1 MYGAFR
7 NKPAGG
13 PITGPGT
20 GTSDSIQTEVPEGTY
35 ILPADTTQALGFGAR
50 RKAMAQLPAEPQG
63 FGARRKQIPVRLSN
77 GEFEITPD
85 QVHAIG
91 AQVLDGAKAATHTP
105 VQSSQQNGR
114 EMFFADG
121 GVVEDFGRDIGEYWS
136 NDNAE
141 FEATNPGLGDRALRA
156 INPVTS
162 FGSAV
167 GAMHDA
173 AGAGDVPGMGLAAV
187 QAIPVFGAMRTVG
200 PALKAAKAVPALGKT
215 AAGVGGNTVF
225 GVAADTYVPDEEQ
238 GYANGGLVDDPNQSR
253 LPGNAVRA
261 QQMQSQFDQPVTGPR
276 GVVGQAAPAAPA
288 QPRLGTGDLGKWLSN
303 QPTTRMPEYR
313 FGARRQP
320 LSGESGGAGSSGQ
333 LPTATQSSAVSLAAP
348 SPAAAAPAT
357 ASPALT
363 PERIQAMT
371 RQAVRTPFAGGAPA
385 LPGINQA
392 LPEDNGWRRTGFG
405 ARRQGGDI
413 AARVDANGQAEFS
426 NDAGTVASASGN
438 YGNFGARR
446 SAGTPAAQP
455 GYGAFRR
462 TPEDLAATGTAANLG
477 NGVGTFSQAQAGDAQ
492 LALDRFERANQ
503 QRQQMVQTA
512 QRGELG
518 NNGGQVNIVRDS
530 SRSPTISEVQ
540 NARLEGQL
548 ARTDALRQNSNSDA
562 ALASQRIASEQQQ
575 MGTEDLQQQRL
586 AQQVQGGDF
595 DLQQQDR
602 IDQLRAQLA
611 DPSLSD
617 EQRAQA
623 QQAYTYLTTSA
634 KDRYRTQDVIL
645 GRDDTGR
652 DVRGTQLFD
661 VTTGQPVAAGA
672 QQASTAPPAAAIQAL
687 LQSPQ
692 RAAEFDAKY
701 GAGASARYL
710 RG

>member
-50 RKAMAQLPAEPQG
+50 RKAMAQPPAEPQG
-63 FGARRKQIPVRLSN
+63 FGARRKQIPVNVSA
-77 GEFEITPD
+77 GEFEVTPD
-85 QVHAIG
+85 QVHALG
-91 AQVLDGAKAATHTP
+91 VQVLDGAKAATHAQMPETA
-105 VQSSQQNGR
+105 SQGR
-114 EMFFADG
+114 EMFF
-121 GVVEDFGRDIGEYWS
+121 
-136 NDNAE
+136 
-141 FEATNPGLGDRALRA
+141 
-156 INPVTS
+156 
-162 FGSAV
+162 
-167 GAMHDA
+167 
-173 AGAGDVPGMGLAAV
+173 
-187 QAIPVFGAMRTVG
+187 
-200 PALKAAKAVPALGKT
+200 
-215 AAGVGGNTVF
+215 
-225 GVAADTYVPDEEQ
+225 
-238 GYANGGLVDDPNQSR
+238 ANGGLVDDPNQSR
-253 LPGNAVRA
+253 LPGNAGRA
-261 QQMQSQFDQPVTGPR
+261 QQMQSQYDQPVTGPR
-276 GVVGQAAPAAPA
+276 GVVGQAASAAPA
-288 QPRLGTGDLGKWLSN
+288 LPRLGTGDLGKWLSN

-333 LPTATQSSAVSLAAP
+333 LPTATQSPAVSLSAP
-348 SPAAAAPAT
+348 SPAAATPAT

-371 RQAVRTPFAGGAPA
+371 RQAVRTPFAGGAPD

-413 AARVDANGQAEFS
+413 AARVGANGQAEFS

-462 TPEDLAATGTAANLG
+462 TPEDLASTGTAANLG

-617 EQRAQA
+617 EQRAQV
-623 QQAYTYLTTSA
+623 QQAYTYLTTPA
-634 KDRYRTQDVIL
+634 KDRYRGQDVIL
-645 GRDDTGR
+645 GRDETGK
-652 DVRGTQLFD
+652 DIRGTQLID
-661 VTTGQPVAAGA
+661 VTTGQPVAGGTTQGA
-672 QQASTAPPAAAIQAL
+672 PLRNSVTRAEVESTAKQYNMSPEEIIRQLQAKGVKV
-687 LQSPQ
+687 S
-692 RAAEFDAKY
+692 
-701 GAGASARYL
+701 
-710 RG
+710 